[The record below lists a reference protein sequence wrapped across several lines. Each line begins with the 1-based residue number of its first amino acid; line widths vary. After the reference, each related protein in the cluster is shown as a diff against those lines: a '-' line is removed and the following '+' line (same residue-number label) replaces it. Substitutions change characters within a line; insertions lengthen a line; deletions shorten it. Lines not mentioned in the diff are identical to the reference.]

1 MLLWQCDVEISM
13 HTRLLTEQG
22 VQRPAAVYIPL
33 NAVRVLL
40 RRLAVI
46 PNDGSRIDA
55 LQECF
60 DCLLVLKVL

>member
-1 MLLWQCDVEISM
+1 M

-60 DCLLVLKVL
+60 DCLFVLKVL